1 MMLKRELPCLSRSK
15 VYACSPSMV
24 CWPGEE
30 KCSTLNIL
38 NPPIKMTK
46 LCICRKNK
54 PRYYPSIFSLFWF
67 NHPVVNGKL
76 SISRTRTWM
85 YS

>member
-24 CWPGEE
+24 CLPGEE

-46 LCICRKNK
+46 LCICTKT
-54 PRYYPSIFSLFWF
+54 SLDITLQYFPF
-67 NHPVVNGKL
+67 FGL
-76 SISRTRTWM
+76 TIQ
-85 YS
+85 